1 MNFDV
6 DHPVRVLV
14 VEDDLAN
21 RVLLGRLLE
30 RAGHTVTTA
39 AHGRAA
45 LDLAAQDG
53 VDLLLLDL
61 GLPDMDGLEVCR
73 RLRRDP
79 RTATLPVI
87 LVSGRDGAHEAALGD
102 AAGADGC
109 IGKPYDVTALLAMI
123 ERVVR
128 RPEPPADVAS

>member
-1 MNFDV
+1 MEFDV
-6 DHPVRVLV
+6 DRPVRVLV

-39 AHGRAA
+39 ADGGAA
-45 LDLAAQDG
+45 LDLAAPDT
-53 VDLLLLDL
+53 VDVLLLDL

-73 RLRRDP
+73 RLRHNP

-87 LVSGRDGAHEAALGD
+87 LVTGRDGAHEAALGV

-109 IGKPYDVTALLAMI
+109 IGKPYDLTAMLALI

-128 RPEPPADVAS
+128 RREPTADVAS